1 MSHFF
6 AYLNRMR
13 YIERWGLMYN
23 VHIENI
29 QEHSL
34 QVAVIA
40 HTLAVV
46 RNQLFG
52 GSVNPERVAVL
63 ALYHDVSEVITG
75 DLPTPIKYFNP
86 EINRA
91 YKELEQVANERIH
104 SLLPEALQA
113 NFTTIFFPTEDD
125 QEHWLLVKAADKL
138 AAYVKCLEELKLGN
152 QEFAKAK
159 HTIKQAI
166 DDLDLPELRYFLKT
180 FLPSMTLT
188 LDELD

>member
-46 RNQLFG
+46 RNDLFG

-86 EINRA
+86 QINRA
-91 YKELEQVANERIH
+91 YKDLEQVANERIH
-104 SLLPEALQA
+104 GLLPEALQA
-113 NFTTIFFPTEDD
+113 SFAHIFFATETDA
-125 QEHWLLVKAADKL
+125 EHWLLVKAADKL
-138 AAYVKCLEELKLGN
+138 SAYIKCLEELKTGN

-159 HTIKQAI
+159 HTTKQAI
-166 DDLDLPELRYFLKT
+166 DDLDLPEVRYFLKT

>member
-1 MSHFF
+1 
-6 AYLNRMR
+6 

-23 VHIENI
+23 VHVENI

-40 HTLAVV
+40 HTLAIV
-46 RNQLFG
+46 RNELFG

-86 EINRA
+86 QINRA
-91 YKELEQVANERIH
+91 YKDLEEVANERIH
-104 SLLPEALQA
+104 GLLPEALQA
-113 NFTTIFFPTEDD
+113 SFNAIFFPTEAD

-159 HTIKQAI
+159 HTTKQAI
-166 DDLDLPELRYFLKT
+166 DDLDLPEVRYFLKT